1 MTNLMRAVLGRQ
13 PFFFS
18 GQPKEDAGTAAGV
31 GARVVKGNQRG
42 LGVGIL

>member
-1 MTNLMRAVLGRQ
+1 MRAVYDRQ

-31 GARVVKGNQRG
+31 GARVVKGKQRVV
-42 LGVGIL
+42 GVDIL